1 MDKPLKTKTFYG
13 IENLSGAHLYKD
25 FIKENPYIEIVS
37 LVVVVDRYLL
47 LTYK

>member
-13 IENLSGAHLYKD
+13 IGNLAGAHQYKD
-25 FIKENPYIEIVS
+25 FIKDNPHIEIIS
-37 LVVVVDRYLL
+37 LIVVVDKYLL

>member
-13 IENLSGAHLYKD
+13 IGGLAGAHLYKD
-25 FIKENPYIEIVS
+25 FIKENPHIEIIS
-37 LVVVVDRYLL
+37 LIVVVDTYLL